1 MGTEHGGFASA
12 MDKESQQGR
21 RGLVYPVD
29 GEGVEGSRQA
39 NEGIGEGVFVVRD
52 GV

>member
-1 MGTEHGGFASA
+1 MGMEKQRE
-12 MDKESQQGR
+12 KESGCRR

-29 GEGVEGSRQA
+29 GEGVEGWRQA